1 MLVHSLPT
9 KSRKRLAR
17 DVMIMAAAH
26 AGRIHD
32 VTDLVKMAVPMAVFV
47 GFSNVNCEQ
56 TRL

>member
-1 MLVHSLPT
+1 MN
-9 KSRKRLAR
+9 
-17 DVMIMAAAH
+17 MAAAH